1 MEKKRHT
8 LNPNTEEG
16 GYILSSSSVC
26 SGFVHRLHDPERL
39 YLMTSCEQISQ
50 VFLLCICLLQMDT
63 QEQYCR
69 TMYDSQLGQYRFNK
83 AAKLYSTDR
92 LLLLKGKNMRQCR
105 MWLTQYVMGL

>member
-1 MEKKRHT
+1 MKKKRHT

-39 YLMTSCEQISQ
+39 YLMTSREVFQ

-69 TMYDSQLGQYRFNK
+69 TMYVSQLGQCRFNK

-92 LLLLKGKNMRQCR
+92 LLLLNGMNMRQCGV
-105 MWLTQYVMGL
+105 WLTQYVMGL